1 MSKDKKAVA
10 KLSIGYTTCCLDQ
23 TELATLARLTNDAL
37 AATHEEFE
45 LQRSQGI
52 QLDTLNMK
60 IWNALHSL
68 ETENHYAKLV
78 ANSQIGLTIEDLA
91 SADKHHTAYID
102 TLDVIIDKLEERS

>member
-10 KLSIGYTTCCLDQ
+10 KLSTGYTTCCLDQ
-23 TELATLARLTNDAL
+23 TELATLARLTND
-37 AATHEEFE
+37 E

-68 ETENHYAKLV
+68 ETENHYARV
-78 ANSQIGLTIEDLA
+78 SAAHSSPNA
-91 SADKHHTAYID
+91 SYID

>member
-10 KLSIGYTTCCLDQ
+10 KLSTGYTTCCLDQ
-23 TELATLARLTNDAL
+23 TELATLARLTND
-37 AATHEEFE
+37 E

-52 QLDTLNMK
+52 PLDTLNMK

-68 ETENHYAKLV
+68 ETEDHYGLLV